1 MRSLINFNYWTA
13 MKIQLFLLF
22 LFTNIIF
29 SQKLT
34 EELVPVVTE
43 GSDKVYIN
51 AVGVENQTAS
61 KTKTTM
67 ATSLST
73 PITIESIENKI
84 SKTKTYYLLNQ
95 KLVKYSILF
104 IIYYDDSNNVL
115 ASYDYKRNTNVEAY
129 QYNYPIWDNS
139 VEHAILNK
147 CVNIIEAKK
156 SRSSTENK

>member
-1 MRSLINFNYWTA
+1 

-51 AVGVENQTAS
+51 AIGVENFTGDDIFVWAV
-61 KTKTTM
+61 TEH
-67 ATSLST
+67 ST
-73 PITIESIENKI
+73 PITIESIESKI

-104 IIYYDDSNNVL
+104 IIYYDDANNVL
-115 ASYDYKRNTNVEAY
+115 ASYDYNRNTNVEAY
-129 QYNYPIWDNS
+129 QYNYPIWNNS

-147 CVNIIEAKK
+147 CVKIIEAKK
-156 SRSSTENK
+156 SRSSSENK

>member
-1 MRSLINFNYWTA
+1 

-51 AVGVENQTAS
+51 AIGVENFTGDDIFVWAV
-61 KTKTTM
+61 TEH
-67 ATSLST
+67 ST
-73 PITIESIENKI
+73 PITIESIESKI

-95 KLVKYSILF
+95 KLLKYSILF

-115 ASYDYKRNTNVEAY
+115 ASYDYNRNTNVEAY

-139 VEHAILNK
+139 IEDAILSK
-147 CVNIIEAKK
+147 CIKIIDAASSKK
-156 SRSSTENK
+156 

>member
-1 MRSLINFNYWTA
+1 MRLLINFNYWTA

-22 LFTNIIF
+22 LFTNLIF

-51 AVGVENQTAS
+51 AVGVENFTGDDIFVWAV
-61 KTKTTM
+61 TEH
-67 ATSLST
+67 ST

-95 KLVKYSILF
+95 KLLKYSILF

-115 ASYDYKRNTNVEAY
+115 ASYDYNRNTNVEAY

-139 VEHAILNK
+139 TEDAILNK
-147 CVNIIEAKK
+147 CIAIINARKDK
-156 SRSSTENK
+156 SSSN

>member
-1 MRSLINFNYWTA
+1 

-51 AVGVENQTAS
+51 AIGVENFTGDDIFVWAV
-61 KTKTTM
+61 TEH
-67 ATSLST
+67 ST
-73 PITIESIENKI
+73 PITIESIESKI

-95 KLVKYSILF
+95 KLLKYSILF

-115 ASYDYKRNTNVEAY
+115 ASYDYNRNTNVEAY
-129 QYNYPIWDNS
+129 QYNYPIWNNS

-147 CVNIIEAKK
+147 CIKIIEAKK
-156 SRSSTENK
+156 SGSSSENK

>member
-1 MRSLINFNYWTA
+1 

-22 LFTNIIF
+22 LFTNLIF

-51 AVGVENQTAS
+51 AIGVENFTGDDIFVWAV
-61 KTKTTM
+61 TEH
-67 ATSLST
+67 ST

-95 KLVKYSILF
+95 KLLKYSILF

-115 ASYDYKRNTNVEAY
+115 ASYDYNRNTNVEAY
-129 QYNYPIWDNS
+129 QYNYPIWNNS

-147 CVNIIEAKK
+147 CVKIIEAKK
-156 SRSSTENK
+156 SKSSTENK

>member
-1 MRSLINFNYWTA
+1 MRLLINFNYWTA

-22 LFTNIIF
+22 LFTNLIF

-51 AVGVENQTAS
+51 AVGVENFTGDDIFVWAV
-61 KTKTTM
+61 TEH
-67 ATSLST
+67 ST

-95 KLVKYSILF
+95 KLLKYSILF

-115 ASYDYKRNTNVEAY
+115 ASYDYNRNTNVEAY
-129 QYNYPIWDNS
+129 QYNYPIWNNS
-139 VEHAILNK
+139 VEHSILNK
-147 CVNIIEAKK
+147 CVKIIEAKK
-156 SRSSTENK
+156 SRSSSENK

>member
-1 MRSLINFNYWTA
+1 

-51 AVGVENQTAS
+51 AIGVENFTGDDIFVWAV
-61 KTKTTM
+61 TEH
-67 ATSLST
+67 ST
-73 PITIESIENKI
+73 PITIESIESKI

-95 KLVKYSILF
+95 KLLKYSILF

-115 ASYDYKRNTNVEAY
+115 ASYDYNRNTNVEAY
-129 QYNYPIWDNS
+129 QYNYPIWNNS

-147 CVNIIEAKK
+147 CVKIIEAKK
-156 SRSSTENK
+156 SRSSSKNK